1 MSNEQLIFYD
11 NLSVFGQNEKSLC
24 SQNIIAFHQI
34 QENRAGRNFVTAWYV
49 CYIENDL
56 NGNENRSELAAG
68 SSFRV
73 FIEGSSYRGST
84 VN

>member
-1 MSNEQLIFYD
+1 MK
-11 NLSVFGQNEKSLC
+11 NLCVRKILLLFIKL
-24 SQNIIAFHQI
+24 I

-73 FIEGSSYRGST
+73 FIEGSSYQGST